1 MDAKMTTKSVITIG
15 TFDGLHK
22 GHRLLINKTISA
34 AKKNNFKSVI
44 IVLKK
49 PIRKV
54 SGLLTTLEEK
64 LDEIK
69 TFGLDEVFVIDVP
82 SEALGLS
89 PEEFFDDFLR
99 DRLNV
104 SEIICGPNFA
114 FGKNRQ
120 GDIKWLER
128 KAKNSNVKI
137 SIVSPLKELS
147 KKISSSHIRTLIKK
161 GDVKNAKR
169 LLGRNYSFEGMPFKE
184 KGIGKKLKFPT
195 VNLQVDADKLLP
207 KGVFLSLM
215 LQGKRMYP
223 SITNIGARVTFNRGS
238 NIVPETHILDFKGVW
253 KKLQTKVII
262 LKKVRSEKKF
272 ANAEDLKAQ
281 ISKDVLVAA
290 RFFSKN

>member
-1 MDAKMTTKSVITIG
+1 MTTKSVVTIG

-54 SGLLTTLEEK
+54 SGLLTTFEEK

-69 TFGLDEVFVIDVP
+69 TFGLDEIFVIDVP
-82 SEALGLS
+82 SEVLTLS

-99 DRLNV
+99 DTLNI
-104 SEIICGPNFA
+104 SQIICGYNFA

-120 GDIKWLER
+120 GDTNWLER
-128 KAKNSNVKI
+128 KARNSNVKI
-137 SIVSPLKELS
+137 NIVKPLKELS
-147 KKISSSHIRTLIKK
+147 KKISSSYIRTLITK
-161 GDVKNAKR
+161 GDVKNAER
-169 LLGRNYSFEGMPFKE
+169 LLGRNYSFTGMPFKE
-184 KGIGKKLKFPT
+184 RGIGKKIGFPT
-195 VNLQVDADKLLP
+195 VNLLVDTGKLLP
-207 KGVFLSLM
+207 KGVFLSLVS
-215 LQGKRMYP
+215 QGERIYP

-238 NIVPETHILDFKGVW
+238 NIVPETHILDFRGVW

-262 LKKVRSEKKF
+262 LKKVRPEKKF
-272 ANAEDLKAQ
+272 ANTEDLKAQ
-281 ISKDVLVAA
+281 ISKDILTAA
-290 RFFSKN
+290 RFFNKN